1 MVQARRGADVSADAA
16 RTEIMGAL
24 MERPE
29 VFAGVMTTEP
39 GRPWRRH
46 LWRSA
51 DGLRAQVVVFAVRW
65 GHG

>member
-1 MVQARRGADVSADAA
+1 MSADAA
-16 RTEIMGAL
+16 RAQVMDAVRS
-24 MERPE
+24 RPE
-29 VFAGVMTTEP
+29 VFAGVMVTEP
-39 GRPWRRH
+39 CRPWRRY

>member
-1 MVQARRGADVSADAA
+1 MSADAA
-16 RTEIMGAL
+16 RREVLCAL
-24 MERPE
+24 MEHPE
-29 VFAGVMTTEP
+29 VFAGVMCCEP
-39 GRPWRRH
+39 WRPWRRN

>member
-1 MVQARRGADVSADAA
+1 MSADAA

-46 LWRSA
+46 LWRSR